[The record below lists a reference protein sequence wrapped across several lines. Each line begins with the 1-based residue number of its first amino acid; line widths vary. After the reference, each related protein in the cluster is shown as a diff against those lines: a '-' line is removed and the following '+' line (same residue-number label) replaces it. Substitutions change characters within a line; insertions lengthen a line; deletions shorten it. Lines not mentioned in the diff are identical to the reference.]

1 MAQER
6 VLSVGARGGAGGSLG
21 EKDGGTAGVCEAREG
36 SNTAI
41 KGTGR
46 DFRSSPGV
54 NIPCGHAGGMGAIP
68 GWGTRILHAM
78 KLGQKIKN

>member
-1 MAQER
+1 MVQER
-6 VLSVGARGGAGGSLG
+6 VLSVGARVGAGGSL
-21 EKDGGTAGVCEAREG
+21 EKDGGAAGVCEAREG

-46 DFRSSPGV
+46 GFPGSPGV
-54 NIPCGHAGGMGAIP
+54 KIPCGHAGGTGAIP